1 MNKEKPGNNPGKR
14 TDEKNTK
21 QTDEPLEGPK
31 NSGGG
36 RAQARS
42 GEVARYQY
50 SLREQDD
57 GG

>member
-42 GEVARYQY
+42 GEVARTNTH
-50 SLREQDD
+50 
-57 GG
+57 